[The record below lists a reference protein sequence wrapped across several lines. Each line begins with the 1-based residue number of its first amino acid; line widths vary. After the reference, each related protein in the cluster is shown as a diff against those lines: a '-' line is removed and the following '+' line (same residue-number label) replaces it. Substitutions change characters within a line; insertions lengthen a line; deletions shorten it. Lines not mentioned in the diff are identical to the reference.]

1 VAILSYSIVGGCI
14 YRVFLVDIL
23 VYRPWRMDVRKGQRS
38 SDLISQRHR
47 DLDLDKAINKETLHS
62 RNIVQPF
69 RIATNC
75 KLGHREIKTG
85 LGKPAVCI

>member
-23 VYRPWRMDVRKGQRS
+23 VYRS

-47 DLDLDKAINKETLHS
+47 DLDLDKAINK
-62 RNIVQPF
+62 
-69 RIATNC
+69 
-75 KLGHREIKTG
+75 
-85 LGKPAVCI
+85 